1 VYGKQIFCI
10 SFFSKL
16 SDFLHK
22 KNKVALFPH
31 TIRMYLKGKDRL
43 KRLGM
48 VVAGLMIGVVNG
60 LLGAGGGMLTVPV
73 LSSLGGLSTKKSHAT
88 AIGIILPLTV
98 VSAIMYTIR
107 GIYHVRLGLISAA
120 GITVGGL
127 IGAVLLNRIP
137 KNITS
142 LVFYTLMI
150 AAGTKMLA

>member
-1 VYGKQIFCI
+1 MHIFFLQILR
-10 SFFSKL
+10 FFAQ
-16 SDFLHK
+16 

-31 TIRMYLKGKDRL
+31 TIRMYLKGKDGL

-48 VVAGLMIGVVNG
+48 VAAGLMIGAVNG

-107 GIYHVRLGLISAA
+107 GIYHVRLGLISAS

-127 IGAVLLNRIP
+127 IGAILLNRIP

-150 AAGTKMLA
+150 AAGIKMIIA